1 MTRIASPNAQR
12 HTGINATVVGLIP
25 AAGQARRLAP
35 LPCSKELYPLGFKI
49 DKEGQPQGPKVVC
62 QHVLEKMRLAGITN
76 IYIILRAG
84 KFDLP
89 AYLGDGRTLGLHLA
103 YLMMGLPF
111 GVPFTL
117 DQAYPFVRDSVV
129 ALGFPDI
136 LFEPDDAFVKTL
148 DRLSQGSYDVVVGV
162 FPADRPEKVDMV
174 ELSDGFDIQRII
186 IKPPRTHLRL
196 TWGLAVWKPA
206 FTHFMHEWL
215 KSTLRA
221 RAVDVE
227 IFIGEAIQAAI
238 DDGLRVGAVQV
249 SSKPFLDVGTPEDL
263 VTALKHFLDEA

>member
-1 MTRIASPNAQR
+1 
-12 HTGINATVVGLIP
+12 
-25 AAGQARRLAP
+25 
-35 LPCSKELYPLGFKI
+35 
-49 DKEGQPQGPKVVC
+49 
-62 QHVLEKMRLAGITN
+62 MRLAGITN
-76 IYIILRAG
+76 IYIILRSG

-89 AYLGDGRTLGLHLA
+89 AYLGDGRTLGVHLA

-136 LFEPDDAFVKTL
+136 LFEPDDAFVQIL
-148 DRLSQGSYDVVVGV
+148 NRLGQGNYDVVLGV

-174 ELSDGFDIQRII
+174 ELNDGCDIQRIL
-186 IKPPRTHLRL
+186 IKPLRTHLRL

-215 KSTLRA
+215 KSTVRA
-221 RAVDVE
+221 RPVDAE
-227 IFIGEAIQAAI
+227 IFIGETIQAAI

-263 VTALKHFLDEA
+263 VTALKRFLDEA